1 MDGENFITYSTLCNV
16 HDLVFRI
23 MKGISGEDVATK
35 TDNEEL
41 SQDIGAA
48 INSKI
53 KTIAGVR

>member
-1 MDGENFITYSTLCNV
+1 MNGENFITYSTLCNA